1 MRELTGEEFGIN
13 TFCMSMEGENKLSDE
28 DLMKGLEGIKEIG
41 GLAQV
46 HAESGEI
53 VEKLSQRMLDS
64 GVTGPEGYAMAH
76 SVEAEEEGVMRASTV
91 ANQVNCPL
99 LLDSITSNTSA
110 DVVKMKKDRGNA
122 VFAAV
127 TPASLACDGNAYW
140 RENWNEAAS
149 FLTSPPL
156 RKGVSNS
163 LIEATATSSKLLQF
177 DKFFD

>member
-1 MRELTGEEFGIN
+1 
-13 TFCMSMEGENKLSDE
+13 
-28 DLMKGLEGIKEIG
+28 
-41 GLAQV
+41 
-46 HAESGEI
+46 
-53 VEKLSQRMLDS
+53 
-64 GVTGPEGYAMAH
+64 MAH

-163 LIEATATSSKLLQF
+163 LIEATATFLRNKELWVLKTSPRFLWESMELESE
-177 DKFFD
+177 